1 MSDSE
6 TGLDMWLEDWVERV
20 DRSGLSVVVLPL
32 LELGQAFGFLA
43 GQGLLLIQPVL
54 EPLIDKVTL
63 TRSVTLLEEPAL
75 LEEFVER
82 LERKAKAHD

>member
-6 TGLDMWLEDWVERV
+6 TGLDMWLKDWVERIH
-20 DRSGLSVVVLPL
+20 RSDLSVLVLPL

-43 GQGLLLIQPVL
+43 GQALLLLQPVL
-54 EPLIDKVTL
+54 EPVVDKETL
-63 TRSVTLLEEPAL
+63 TRSITLLEEPAL